1 MNTRIKVRVFEITM
15 TDLMEIN
22 YFYHNYLSLLGW
34 LFWHLDEHSKLSVT
48 LWHHNSVLVV
58 LCRGLEFKCPLH
70 KSRLF
75 IWHWTFWASHC
86 MLCMYNTQY
95 QRVNT
100 KVFLA
105 LALVLHSHFKNRQ
118 FVVDMLKPPDQFVRP
133 AQISNNRIVI
143 FYQMSCEM

>member
-1 MNTRIKVRVFEITM
+1 
-15 TDLMEIN
+15 
-22 YFYHNYLSLLGW
+22 
-34 LFWHLDEHSKLSVT
+34 
-48 LWHHNSVLVV
+48 
-58 LCRGLEFKCPLH
+58 
-70 KSRLF
+70 
-75 IWHWTFWASHC
+75 